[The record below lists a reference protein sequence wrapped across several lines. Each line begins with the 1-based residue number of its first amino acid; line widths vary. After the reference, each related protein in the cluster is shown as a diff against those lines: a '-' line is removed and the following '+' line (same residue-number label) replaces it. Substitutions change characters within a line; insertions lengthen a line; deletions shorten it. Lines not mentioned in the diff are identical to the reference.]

1 VSIPFEVSGAIAYF
15 GLCPDYP
22 HLQTLGVEYRERR
35 TRPDGVFQIYVKD
48 PDGHTIELCTA
59 PVETT

>member
-1 VSIPFEVSGAIAYF
+1 MCIRDRLIGDMDEWEA
-15 GLCPDYP
+15 
-22 HLQTLGVEYRERR
+22 HLQTLGVDYSERR